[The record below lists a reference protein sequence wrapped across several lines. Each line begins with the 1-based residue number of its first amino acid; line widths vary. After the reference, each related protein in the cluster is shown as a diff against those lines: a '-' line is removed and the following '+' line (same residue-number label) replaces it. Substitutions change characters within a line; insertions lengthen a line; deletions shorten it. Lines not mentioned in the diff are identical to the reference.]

1 MLYCTIILLCL
12 LICIVFGKLCCVWI
26 LLCSVSIILCCVSIN
41 VCCVY
46 IIPFCVWKS
55 VCCVPG
61 IYVVVF
67 EEQFVVFAD
76 VGHRRSG
83 TPLRTKCSKFLPLLS
98 NTDHQ

>member
-1 MLYCTIILLCL
+1 MLCFDKCLLCL
-12 LICIVFGKLCCVWI
+12 DNTV
-26 LLCSVSIILCCVSIN
+26 
-41 VCCVY
+41 
-46 IIPFCVWKS
+46 CVWKS